1 MNKKPRCLFITGT
14 DTDVG
19 KTYCGVK
26 LLESLKK
33 SGLSTAA
40 LKPVASGA
48 ERLSSGELRN
58 EDALKLQSAASLKLP
73 YEAVNPFVFEPAI
86 APHIA
91 AKLSGIELS
100 AKAIAE
106 TTLQTLQKYPADIT
120 IIEGAGGWLLPLN
133 LQETMVDYLS
143 ELSAHVELEILL
155 VVGMKLGCLNHTL
168 LTVRAIHEFIEI
180 HPRVSLTL
188 KLNSPEM
195 MPYLEENKAYLSEKL
210 HLGSHESTIISR
222 M

>member
-1 MNKKPRCLFITGT
+1 MRKNPKCLFITGT
-14 DTDVG
+14 DTNVG

-26 LLESLKK
+26 FLESLKE
-33 SGLSTAA
+33 SGISTAA

-48 ERLSSGELRN
+48 ERISSGELRN
-58 EDALKLQSAASLKLP
+58 DDALQLQSAASLNLP
-73 YEAVNPFVFEPAI
+73 YEAVNPFVFEPPI

-91 AKLSGIELS
+91 AALAGVSLS
-100 AKAIAE
+100 AKALTEA
-106 TTLQTLQKYPADIT
+106 TLQTLKNYPADLT
-120 IIEGAGGWLLPLN
+120 VIEGAGGWFLPLN

-168 LTVRAIHEFIEI
+168 LTVKAIHEFIET
-180 HPRVSLTL
+180 HPGVSLTI

-210 HLGSHESTIISR
+210 GVSINQKQG
-222 M
+222 